1 MDTFKSL
8 SNLEGLRIPSLQLDY
23 FQQEILNNLHL
34 EFFLEQCRAIVT
46 PEGKILVTGPAREEE
61 EQQLREILDTKAKG
75 IQKLRQYIIYELSL
89 YSSLLETN
97 SYYITLNNN
106 LVICRLVE
114 VADHPGDYE
123 AKLYTIAREDL
134 PHNYKDKIYIG
145 RDFLS
150 MGKTSREHLGL
161 KHIRNSLRDQI
172 GKLQARFE
180 KLVTGS
186 VSEEL
191 NQEYLNEIA
200 ELIEDFAQVADEI
213 MESNPVDISSRTM
226 SIEQLTG
233 VNRRFRDLKHIL
245 IEMESTS
252 RELETEMF
260 DMNLTRAVRYV
271 TKFNKDLANYIN
283 YIMFKINGRIS
294 DSVNKIHI

>member
-1 MDTFKSL
+1 
-8 SNLEGLRIPSLQLDY
+8 
-23 FQQEILNNLHL
+23 
-34 EFFLEQCRAIVT
+34 
-46 PEGKILVTGPAREEE
+46 
-61 EQQLREILDTKAKG
+61 
-75 IQKLRQYIIYELSL
+75 
-89 YSSLLETN
+89 
-97 SYYITLNNN
+97 
-106 LVICRLVE
+106 
-114 VADHPGDYE
+114 
-123 AKLYTIAREDL
+123 
-134 PHNYKDKIYIG
+134 
-145 RDFLS
+145 
-150 MGKTSREHLGL
+150 EHLGL